1 MKNWKK
7 IIIISQIFKNSKI
20 KKAFIYIILW
30 GAGSIVGGSILLL
43 WSTAGNTENTTI
55 FNNFEKLPEGKK
67 TYNNFVDELLLSA
80 NELKI
85 YGKGSIID
93 NKYKDNLITDE
104 LLIQQIRANP
114 DKAYK
119 AILKNKLENLKS
131 RKTAVADFS
140 IKPVPK

>member
-1 MKNWKK
+1 M
-7 IIIISQIFKNSKI
+7 KNSKI

-67 TYNNFVDELLLSA
+67 TNNNFVDELLLSA

-104 LLIQQIRANP
+104 LLIQQIKANP

-131 RKTAVADFS
+131 RKTAVVDFS
-140 IKPVPK
+140 IKSVPK